1 MIDEGIKLIEQKVQ
15 QAITLIGR
23 LKEEN
28 KNLKK
33 EIIRLQ
39 DEVQRLKEERSAMQ
53 DERTAVKNKIDSAVS
68 MLDKVD
74 LDDVLESLAEEVV
87 NETEADATDGDS
99 T

>member
-53 DERTAVKNKIDSAVS
+53 DERTAVKDKIDSAVL

-74 LDDVLESLAEEVV
+74 LDDVLESLADEVV
-87 NETEADATDGDS
+87 NETEADAADKDDT
-99 T
+99 